1 MEFYA
6 QLHTF
11 DQGNRYW
18 NRKAILHILQK
29 TVSGDILR
37 ICLPVVILSFE
48 YIGIFIEFYAHIW
61 SRKPILVKD
70 SYRIRISW
78 TTSVNYDDDNYD
90 DDDYVDGSRFW
101 KLLLKLDSSFGCLTL
116 AKLFS
121 WILCLLSTFVFC
133 LRLFLQRISCWNL
146 CSSHPG
152 FCVLS

>member
-1 MEFYA
+1 MHSCTHSIKETDIGIGKLYFIYSKKPFLETSSEFVY
-6 QLHTF
+6 HF
-11 DQGNRYW
+11 
-18 NRKAILHILQK
+18 
-29 TVSGDILR
+29 
-37 ICLPVVILSFE
+37 VILSFE

-146 CSSHPG
+146 CSSQPG